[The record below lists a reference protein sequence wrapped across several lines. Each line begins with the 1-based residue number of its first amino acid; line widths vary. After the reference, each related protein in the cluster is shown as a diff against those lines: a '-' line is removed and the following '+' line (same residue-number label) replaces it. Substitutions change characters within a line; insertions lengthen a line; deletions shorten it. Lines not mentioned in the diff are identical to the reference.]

1 MFPGTTFSC
10 AYFSASRQEKCVR
23 SISEVIR
30 CSRLALRSDL
40 GSRKI
45 KKKIDALS
53 GQNAIFTVCLS
64 TQGAEKSCSRYACQ
78 PSGYMQSRIYIYIYV
93 CMYAEI
99 YVQT

>member
-10 AYFSASRQEKCVR
+10 AYFSASRQEKCLR

-53 GQNAIFTVCLS
+53 EGQNAIFTVCLS
-64 TQGAEKSCSRYACQ
+64 TRGAEKSCSRYVCQ
-78 PSGYMQSRIYIYIYV
+78 PSGYVQRRKYIW
-93 CMYAEI
+93 MYAEI
-99 YVQT
+99 YVQK